1 MAALKSLRRL
11 TSELRHALGSDVKL
25 RDTRITQH
33 ILNQFRKHQVT
44 GRQNCKAAQEM
55 TYLADSYATYLQS
68 QRKWKEIHEE
78 YHKQELSV
86 QQTADKV
93 GFKLPHDPK

>member
-1 MAALKSLRRL
+1 MQAL
-11 TSELRHALGSDVKL
+11 E
-25 RDTRITQH
+25 Q
-33 ILNQFRKHQVT
+33 ILNKTFNKWFTTFNYRKHQVT
-44 GRQNCKAAQEM
+44 ERQNCKAAQEM

>member
-1 MAALKSLRRL
+1 MMGWWFPSVGPAKAALLSSPL
-11 TSELRHALGSDVKL
+11 SENIYFSWHEA
-25 RDTRITQH
+25 T
-33 ILNQFRKHQVT
+33 
-44 GRQNCKAAQEM
+44 QEM

>member
-1 MAALKSLRRL
+1 
-11 TSELRHALGSDVKL
+11 
-25 RDTRITQH
+25 
-33 ILNQFRKHQVT
+33 
-44 GRQNCKAAQEM
+44 M
-55 TYLADSYATYLQS
+55 THLADSYATYLQS

-93 GFKLPHDPK
+93 GFKLEVGLKSLF